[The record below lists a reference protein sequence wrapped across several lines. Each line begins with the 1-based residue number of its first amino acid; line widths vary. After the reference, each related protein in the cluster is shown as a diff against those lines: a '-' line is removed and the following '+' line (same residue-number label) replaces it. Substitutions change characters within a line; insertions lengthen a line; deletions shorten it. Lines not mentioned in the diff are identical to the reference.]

1 MNFYRWFVGIRTEIL
16 HWVDTSL
23 WSRLVFRFFFS
34 LSAVYLMKQLSIC
47 PAEFS
52 TIWVLREYPCET
64 VPVPCISSEPLGS
77 SNNWMRFWF

>member
-1 MNFYRWFVGIRTEIL
+1 MFYLVFEMNFYRWFVGIRTEIL

-47 PAEFS
+47 SAEFS
-52 TIWVLREYPCET
+52 TIWVLRE
-64 VPVPCISSEPLGS
+64 
-77 SNNWMRFWF
+77 